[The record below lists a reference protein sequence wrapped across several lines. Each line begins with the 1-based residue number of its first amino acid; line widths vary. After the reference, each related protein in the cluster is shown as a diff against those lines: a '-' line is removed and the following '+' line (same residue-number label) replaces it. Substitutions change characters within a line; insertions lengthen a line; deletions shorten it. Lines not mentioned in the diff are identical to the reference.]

1 MKAIRKSMRVRY
13 MVGAIA
19 VSLAALHAAG
29 AAAASTT
36 MSDAQDQDGHSNEG
50 NGHHGAAVK
59 HVLLISFD
67 GLHEQDVAR
76 CIAANACPNLAL
88 LAKAGTTYTNAHTPG
103 LSDSFPGLA
112 ALVTGG
118 SPKTAGLFYDV
129 SYDRTLYAP
138 SDSQC
143 TGKQGWN
150 VVFDETTGIDAE
162 NGGALTHL
170 DGGGAFN
177 PQAIPHA
184 RVNGACVP
192 VFPHNYVK
200 TNTLF
205 EVVKENM
212 RGARTAWS
220 DKHAFGY
227 DWLNGPSGAGVDDL
241 ARTEINS
248 IDPATKSDYTD
259 VFTHTETFDNFHV
272 QEMLNEID
280 GKDSTGQTG
289 AAVPTVF
296 GGDFQTLSVAQ
307 KAPVANGGGYLD
319 ADFTPGPQV
328 SAAIAYIDNS
338 LGRLV
343 AELKQ
348 RNLYASTAIIVT
360 SKHGQSPTDHTKLVK
375 NGDTLT
381 KLLEANNFLDP
392 NGNFGQA
399 ATKSGNLNDGTG
411 LVDTGFVQTDDV
423 GLIWLRDQSQ
433 RAAVVK
439 TLKDNLSCNAPGICA
454 DGPQAYILSGPQLAA
469 RFGNPALGRTPDII
483 VQPNPGVI
491 YTSSTS
497 KDEEH
502 GGNAPDDSHLGLVVY
517 VPDAHG
523 ARNAGRTIDEPVL
536 TTQVAP
542 TILRVLGLEPE
553 LLHSVALEGTPVLP
567 QFDRGRF

>member
-1 MKAIRKSMRVRY
+1 MKQTNKRINTPRVIAASVLSM
-13 MVGAIA
+13 
-19 VSLAALHAAG
+19 AALHVS
-29 AAAASTT
+29 AAAAHDDDRSHEHGH
-36 MSDAQDQDGHSNEG
+36 DGRRT
-50 NGHHGAAVK
+50 VQ

-76 CIAANACPNLAL
+76 CVASNACPNIAL
-88 LAKAGTTYTNAHTPG
+88 LAKAGTTYTKAYTPG

-118 SPKTAGLFYDV
+118 SPKTTGLFYDV

-138 SDSQC
+138 SDTSC

-162 NGGALTHL
+162 NGGALVHL

-184 RVNGACVP
+184 KIGGACKP
-192 VFPHNYVK
+192 VYPHDYVK
-200 TNTLF
+200 TNTVF
-205 EVVKENM
+205 EAVKANI
-212 RGARTAWS
+212 ADAHTAWS
-220 DKHAFGY
+220 DKHAWGY
-227 DWLNGPSGAGVDDL
+227 DWLNGPSGKGVDDL

-248 IDPATKSDYTD
+248 IDPATKTDYTD
-259 VFTHTETFDNFHV
+259 VYTHTEKFDDLHV
-272 QEMLNEID
+272 QAMLNQID
-280 GKDSTGQTG
+280 GKLSSGTGSPG
-289 AAVPTVF
+289 VPTIF
-296 GGDFQTLSVAQ
+296 GANFQTLSVAQ
-307 KAPVANGGGYLD
+307 KAPVASGGGYLD

-328 SAAIAYIDNS
+328 SAAIAYVDAS
-338 LGRLV
+338 LGRVV
-343 AELKQ
+343 AALKQ
-348 RNLYASTAIIVT
+348 RNLYRTTAIIVT

-375 NGDTLT
+375 NGDTLS
-381 KLLEANNFLDP
+381 KLLQANAYLDP
-392 NGNFGQA
+392 NGDYGQN

-411 LVDTGFVQTDDV
+411 LVNTGFVQDDDV

-433 RAAVVK
+433 LSKVVT

-454 DGPQAYILSGPQLAA
+454 DGPQAYLLYGRHVAA
-469 RFGNPALGRTPDII
+469 AFGDPREGRTPDII

-491 YTSSTS
+491 YTSSTK

-517 VPDAHG
+517 VPDAHD
-523 ARNAGRTIDEPVL
+523 AGRSIDERVL

-542 TILRVLGLEPE
+542 TILRLLGVDPRRLQ
-553 LLHSVALEGTPVLP
+553 SVEREGTRALP
-567 QFDRGRF
+567 GFRREHDEDRS